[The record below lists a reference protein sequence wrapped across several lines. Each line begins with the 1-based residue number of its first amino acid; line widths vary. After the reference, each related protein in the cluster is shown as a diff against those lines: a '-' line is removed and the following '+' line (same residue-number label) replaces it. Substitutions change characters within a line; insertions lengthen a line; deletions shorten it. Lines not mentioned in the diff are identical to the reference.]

1 MRKDS
6 TIVRKNLRLSQK
18 KLNRAKRILGTSTET
33 ETVDRALDL
42 VAFREEVVE
51 GVERLAGTKI
61 VEDLVEEA

>member
-42 VAFREEVVE
+42 VAFRKEVVE